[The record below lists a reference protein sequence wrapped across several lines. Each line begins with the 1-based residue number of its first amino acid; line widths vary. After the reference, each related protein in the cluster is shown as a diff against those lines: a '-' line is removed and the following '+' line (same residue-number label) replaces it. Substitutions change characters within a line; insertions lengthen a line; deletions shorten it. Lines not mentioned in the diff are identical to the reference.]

1 MHAMAIK
8 PTDYGAPFMLV
19 NVFRSLKQQDKAET
33 YARIGIRNAE
43 KELDAHPEN
52 ANAACLCAIALAFL
66 GEHEKSLEWLA
77 HALAT
82 DPGDTNVQFN
92 AACTYSQL
100 GEVERAIDVLET
112 WLPQVGVDMKHW
124 FKNDSDL
131 DPIRTHPRYYRLIEL
146 SEN

>member
-1 MHAMAIK
+1 MAG
-8 PTDYGAPFMLV
+8 PRPGYG
-19 NVFRSLKQQDKAET
+19 
-33 YARIGIRNAE
+33 
-43 KELDAHPEN
+43 
-52 ANAACLCAIALAFL
+52 
-66 GEHEKSLEWLA
+66 
-77 HALAT
+77 
-82 DPGDTNVQFN
+82 PGDTNVQFN